1 MKRGLTEPK
10 NYTAMALVPCPNCGK
25 PISPNAVNCP
35 HCGMPVPP
43 AEKEIKCPECGTQ
56 FPATN
61 EVCPNCGEPN
71 KAAQTM
77 SLTGDK
83 EVWPKLMFVPAV
95 LAALGMLFALAV
107 ALAGPYYYHVY
118 KNFVVVPFLVFFLY
132 NILFSPKGSKLFIFS
147 LVGAGLAATG
157 MLAALVG
164 WNVVVDLF
172 YAGVSV
178 MMLLLPLVG
187 KAKRLAT
194 ICSAVMLGGW
204 TLLLILYAC
213 RVVYIGMGVV
223 YAMII
228 APATLALFLLLY
240 FLSRKG
246 CIF

>member
-1 MKRGLTEPK
+1 
-10 NYTAMALVPCPNCGK
+10 MALISCPNCGK
-25 PISPNAVNCP
+25 PISPNATSCP
-35 HCGMPVPP
+35 HCGASLSPT
-43 AEKEIKCPECGTQ
+43 EKEVKCPECGTS

-83 EVWPKLMFVPAV
+83 DVWPKLMFVPAV
-95 LAALGMLFALAV
+95 LAALGMLFALIDMV
-107 ALAGPYYYHVY
+107 AAMAYYYHAY
-118 KNFVVVPFLVFFLY
+118 KNFVAVPFLVFFLY

-172 YAGVSV
+172 YAGMAV
-178 MMLLLPLVG
+178 MILMLPLVG
-187 KAKRLAT
+187 KAKQLAT

-204 TLLLILYAC
+204 TLHLILYAC
-213 RVVYIGMGVV
+213 HVYVGVGVV

-228 APATLALFLLLY
+228 APATLALFLLLF

-246 CIF
+246 RIF